1 MKTFTIYYHDLNE
14 KAKKELLEFVGE
26 TDPREMNWTDNEYM
40 DIFPLAFYDVEE
52 DGDDRT

>member
-14 KAKKELLEFVGE
+14 KAKKELLEFVGQS
-26 TDPREMNWTDNEYM
+26 DPGEMNWTDNEYM
-40 DIFPLAFYDVEE
+40 DIFPLAFYDIEE